1 MNRASGAG
9 RPRGALRL
17 GGGAAMPGALFL
29 PPPDLLLDDVTESGR
44 MHQLHPRECRS
55 LPAQTSDLPSS
66 RDFE

>member
-29 PPPDLLLDDVTESGR
+29 PPPDLLLDDVTESGS
-44 MHQLHPRECRS
+44 RS